1 MEQRRRWKHSALR
14 HVADE
19 ADVYTLTSS
28 ARRPYGYDIIR
39 EVRVQKLVK
48 QSGRRSGEG
57 GKKKESVTR
66 KNRYN
71 SYCRDFLSGSLTD
84 LLWGNFKVH
93 SKLPATDV

>member
-48 QSGRRSGEG
+48 QSGEVERGA
-57 GKKKESVTR
+57 KKESVTR

-84 LLWGNFKVH
+84 LLWGNFKVQ

>member
-48 QSGRRSGEG
+48 QSGEVERGA
-57 GKKKESVTR
+57 KKRE
-66 KNRYN
+66 
-71 SYCRDFLSGSLTD
+71 RDS
-84 LLWGNFKVH
+84 
-93 SKLPATDV
+93 